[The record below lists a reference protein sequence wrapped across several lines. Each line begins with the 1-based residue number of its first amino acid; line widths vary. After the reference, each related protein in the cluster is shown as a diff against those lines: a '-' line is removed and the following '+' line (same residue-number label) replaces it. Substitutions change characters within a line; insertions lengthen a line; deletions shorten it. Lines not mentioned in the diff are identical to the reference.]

1 MSKGM
6 DVQMNGEPIEGLT
19 AEESYRTEIDGEDPA
34 QSFLNVYRNRINPK
48 GYIFTV
54 EEGEET
60 LSVRLTTE
68 NVKILMKHI
77 IDTLY

>member
-19 AEESYRTEIDGEDPA
+19 AEESYRAEVDADAVEV
-34 QSFLNVYRNRINPK
+34 FLNVYRNRINPK

-54 EEGEET
+54 EDGEET

-68 NVKILMKHI
+68 NVKILIKHI